1 VNAPFRT
8 DQALTQPRKRLF
20 TPTELLAMWES
31 GVFAN
36 YPDLELI
43 AGEIIEMPSDGP
55 RTISWNAALNLA
67 LARMLPPDAMLVA
80 DKTLVIS
87 DDLGAPKPDFYIY
100 PLSVKLADLRARD
113 TLLVI
118 EVSDATIAWDRDV
131 KVPAYEKGGVREHWR
146 IECET
151 RQIAVYRL
159 RDDGAYGEPAIV
171 AFDETAEALLVAG
184 LKLRLADLALP
195 E

>member
-1 VNAPFRT
+1 MNARFRT
-8 DQALTQPRKRLF
+8 DEVLTQPRKRLF
-20 TPTELLAMWES
+20 TPAELLAMWEG

-67 LARMLPPDAMLVA
+67 LARMLPTGAMLVT

-100 PLSVKLADLRARD
+100 PLSVKLDDLRARD
-113 TLLVI
+113 ALLVI
-118 EVSDATIAWDRDV
+118 EVSDTTVAWDRDV

-146 IECET
+146 IECEA
-151 RQIAVYRL
+151 RRIVVYRL
-159 RDDGAYGEPAIV
+159 REDGTYGEPVIV
-171 AFDETAEALLVAG
+171 AFEEAAEALLVPG
-184 LKLRLADLALP
+184 LNLRLADLALP
-195 E
+195 Q